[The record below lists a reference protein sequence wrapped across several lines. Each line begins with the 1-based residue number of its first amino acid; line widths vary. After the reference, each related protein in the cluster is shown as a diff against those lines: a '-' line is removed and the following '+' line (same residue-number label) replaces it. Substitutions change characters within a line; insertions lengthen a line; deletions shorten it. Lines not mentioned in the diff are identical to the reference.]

1 MAFTSIQSKLIA
13 AALAVL
19 ALAVGLNAIVGSH
32 LFSRN
37 YSRALQGQIVA
48 IGEGVGVQLQ
58 SILALGVHLDELAGF
73 DEQVRAALEAH
84 EDVAAV
90 SVVDTA
96 GQVRFEAHRDSGAP
110 LPAPAVIARILRHG
124 HTAQLSPGRGS
135 GDFFHAVVPVR
146 DGEERVQ
153 SAIVVSIPASQV
165 SDAVTA
171 TVWPWLVFG
180 LVSAV
185 ASAVLLF
192 VLCRTLINR
201 PLDRLLSAIQ
211 AVMRDGVANARHVT
225 VDSTDEIG
233 ALGRAF
239 NMMVDGIAEAQAAL
253 REKSAELERRLQ
265 ELLQFHGLEQ
275 RFQEVVDSRAKL
287 AQQAEELA
295 ALAADLAEA
304 RDAAEEAS
312 RAKTQFLAT
321 MSHEIRTPMN
331 GVLGMLGLL
340 LESDLPREQRDYAK
354 TARDSAATL
363 LTVIDDILDYAKL
376 ESGRVEL
383 ESVDFS
389 LAATLDHVVALL
401 GPRAEEKGLRITSQ
415 VDPALPHWLLGDP
428 VRLRQILFN
437 LIGNAIKFTDQ
448 GAVSVTATGTV
459 AGDGEWQVQVIVVD
473 TGCGIPQEAMPRLFT
488 RFSQADSSTTRRYGG
503 SGLGL
508 AISKQL
514 VELMGGRIG
523 VESEVGR
530 GSTFWFTFRTRAGR
544 PVEEAP
550 AIAGHERGWGERIL
564 VAEDNPVN
572 QKLVRILLERAGY
585 DVAIVENGAEALSE
599 VRTGSYDLV
608 LMDAQMPVMD
618 GPTATRHIR
627 ALPGPESRIPIIALT
642 ANAMVGDEER
652 YLGSGM
658 DAYVSKPVD
667 PAELARTIRQV
678 LNGTGGMAGRR
689 HADAGRE
696 LRKAAGGR

>member
-239 NMMVDGIAEAQAAL
+239 NMMVDGIAEAQA
-253 REKSAELERRLQ
+253 SA
-265 ELLQFHGLEQ
+265 
-275 RFQEVVDSRAKL
+275 
-287 AQQAEELA
+287 
-295 ALAADLAEA
+295 
-304 RDAAEEAS
+304 AS
-312 RAKTQFLAT
+312 RA
-321 MSHEIRTPMN
+321 S
-331 GVLGMLGLL
+331 
-340 LESDLPREQRDYAK
+340 
-354 TARDSAATL
+354 ARSAAS
-363 LTVIDDILDYAKL
+363 AA
-376 ESGRVEL
+376 S
-383 ESVDFS
+383 SSACCAS
-389 LAATLDHVVALL
+389 LA
-401 GPRAEEKGLRITSQ
+401 RE
-415 VDPALPHWLLGDP
+415 
-428 VRLRQILFN
+428 
-437 LIGNAIKFTDQ
+437 
-448 GAVSVTATGTV
+448 
-459 AGDGEWQVQVIVVD
+459 
-473 TGCGIPQEAMPRLFT
+473 
-488 RFSQADSSTTRRYGG
+488 STTSWNRCSRPWNCSSSCRRRWPPT
-503 SGLGL
+503 SPRR
-508 AISKQL
+508 AT
-514 VELMGGRIG
+514 R
-523 VESEVGR
+523 R
-530 GSTFWFTFRTRAGR
+530 RRRAGR
-544 PVEEAP
+544 RPSSSP
-550 AIAGHERGWGERIL
+550 
-564 VAEDNPVN
+564 P
-572 QKLVRILLERAGY
+572 
-585 DVAIVENGAEALSE
+585 
-599 VRTGSYDLV
+599 
-608 LMDAQMPVMD
+608 
-618 GPTATRHIR
+618 
-627 ALPGPESRIPIIALT
+627 
-642 ANAMVGDEER
+642 
-652 YLGSGM
+652 
-658 DAYVSKPVD
+658 
-667 PAELARTIRQV
+667 
-678 LNGTGGMAGRR
+678 
-689 HADAGRE
+689 
-696 LRKAAGGR
+696 